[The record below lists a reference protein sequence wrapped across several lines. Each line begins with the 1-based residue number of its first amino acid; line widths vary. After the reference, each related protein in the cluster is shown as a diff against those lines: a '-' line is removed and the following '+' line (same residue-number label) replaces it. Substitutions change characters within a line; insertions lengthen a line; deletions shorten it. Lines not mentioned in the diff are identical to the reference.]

1 MSEINHDFTEEEL
14 PVIAADI
21 LQNCPHA
28 RIFAFYGKMGVGK
41 TTLIKAICRCLNVTD
56 IVGSPTFAI
65 VNQYLTHNR
74 DTLFHF
80 DFYRINKQEEA
91 FDLGYED
98 YFFSGNYCFLEW
110 PEKIE
115 PLLPENTTRIYLEE
129 KNGMRNIRYM
139 IHNEQQ

>member
-1 MSEINHDFTEEEL
+1 MIEINQDFTEDQL
-14 PVIAADI
+14 PVIAADV
-21 LQNCPHA
+21 LQNNPST

-41 TTLIKAICRCLNVTD
+41 TTLIKAVCDQLHATD

-65 VNQYLTHNR
+65 VNQYSTHNN

-80 DFYRINKQEEA
+80 DFYRINKREEA

-98 YFFSGNYCFLEW
+98 YFFSGNYCFVEW

-115 PLLPENTTRIYLEE
+115 SLLPEDTTRVYLADN
-129 KNGMRNIRYM
+129 NGIRNIRYQVKK
-139 IHNEQQ
+139 EQL